1 MMSMSLGPL
10 VLNLDLDSK
19 DPEEIAEMAK
29 GLREEAQTLT
39 PGSDARIL
47 LHMIVGFMDGRVKES
62 S

>member
-1 MMSMSLGPL
+1 MSMSLGPL

-19 DPEEIAEMAK
+19 DPEEIAEMVK

-47 LHMIVGFMDGRVKES
+47 LHMIVVYMHGRLEETS
-62 S
+62 